1 MSTIK
6 LFGIICFSAFL
17 FSTHLPAQLTLPPG
31 VTPADESPE
40 HAIVDPYQ
48 GRVMGDPR
56 SIPLLGASRE
66 SPMGEAIRQFE
77 SGDATAAPDWPDT
90 SANHPIS
97 GVVSLHELEHPVPKK
112 AIREAH
118 EAERFSRNHD
128 IPKAIAKLENAIRI
142 DPSYRDAHVNLGVQY
157 ARSGRVAD
165 ADAEFKKALDIGPP
179 VASLYANEAVTSLVL
194 HRIQDAETFA
204 RKALELDRA
213 NSAAQ
218 HVLQR
223 LLSR

>member
-31 VTPADESPE
+31 VTPPMSPRNT
-40 HAIVDPYQ
+40 PL
-48 GRVMGDPR
+48 
-56 SIPLLGASRE
+56 SIPTRDASW
-66 SPMGEAIRQFE
+66 AIRAPSRCSARPGKAQWGKPFA
-77 SGDATAAPDWPDT
+77 SSNRATPRRLRGWPDT

-118 EAERFSRNHD
+118 EAERFSRAND

-165 ADAEFKKALDIGPP
+165 ARRGVPKG
-179 VASLYANEAVTSLVL
+179 SR
-194 HRIQDAETFA
+194 HRAA
-204 RKALELDRA
+204 RGVPLC
-213 NSAAQ
+213 Q
-218 HVLQR
+218 
-223 LLSR
+223 